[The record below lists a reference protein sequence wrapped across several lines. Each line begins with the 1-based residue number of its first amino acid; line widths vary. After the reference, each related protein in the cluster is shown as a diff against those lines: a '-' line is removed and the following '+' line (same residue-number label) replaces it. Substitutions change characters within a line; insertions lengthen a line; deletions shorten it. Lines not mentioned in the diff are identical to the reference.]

1 MKNYSMKKHSF
12 LSVLLL
18 LPLWICCLLATPA
31 AQAQELWDD
40 DTETSAA
47 ASQQGRWGFNTG
59 IGASLR
65 TSEYKGIDSLGS
77 PLPLLGYEG
86 NLLYLRGLSGGVHVF
101 KNRYHE
107 FNVQLS
113 YLPQHFYAS
122 WSDNDRMKRL
132 DDRYSSLMAG
142 LNYTL
147 RSRYGLASA
156 TLSTDVL
163 GVNNGVTADVSYSYP
178 LRFENIIVMPS
189 VGMQWTDSNY
199 NDYYYSV
206 SSSESRKSGLKEYS
220 PESAF
225 SPYAGLTVRM
235 ALTDSW
241 SVLVNG
247 KALFLGSEVTD
258 SPMVERST
266 TYSFNAGLLYAF

>member
-1 MKNYSMKKHSF
+1 MKERFILNS
-12 LSVLLL
+12 LLL
-18 LPLWICCLLATPA
+18 LPLWICCLLAAPA
-31 AQAQELWDD
+31 AQAQELWEDD
-40 DTETSAA
+40 PDAPAVTT
-47 ASQQGRWGFNTG
+47 QQDRWGFNAG

-65 TSEYKGIDSLGS
+65 TSEYKGINSLGS

-86 NLLYLRGLSGGVHVF
+86 NWLYLRGLSGGVHVF

-122 WSDNDRMKRL
+122 SSDNERMKRL

-163 GVNNGVTADVSYSYP
+163 GVNNGVMADVAYAYP
-178 LRFENIIVMPS
+178 LRFENIVIMPS
-189 VGMQWTDSNY
+189 VGAQWTDSNY

-225 SPYAGLTVRM
+225 SPYAGLTLRV

-247 KALFLGSEVTD
+247 KALFLGSEATD

-266 TYSFNAGLLYAF
+266 TYSFNAGFLYAF

>member
-1 MKNYSMKKHSF
+1 MKKYSI
-12 LSVLLL
+12 LNTLLL
-18 LPLWICCLLATPA
+18 LPLWICCLLAAPTV
-31 AQAQELWDD
+31 QAQELWEDD
-40 DTETSAA
+40 PDAPASAA
-47 ASQQGRWGFNTG
+47 QQDKWGFNAG

-86 NLLYLRGLSGGVHVF
+86 NWLYLRGLSGGVHVF

-163 GVNNGVTADVSYSYP
+163 GVNNGVMADVSYAYP
-178 LRFENIIVMPS
+178 LRFENIIIMPS
-189 VGMQWTDSNY
+189 VGAQWTDSNY

-206 SSSESRKSGLKEYS
+206 SSSESRKSGLKQYN

-225 SPYAGLTVRM
+225 SPYAGLTLRV
-235 ALTDSW
+235 ALTESW
-241 SVLVNG
+241 SVLLNG

-266 TYSFNAGLLYAF
+266 TYSFNAGFLYAF